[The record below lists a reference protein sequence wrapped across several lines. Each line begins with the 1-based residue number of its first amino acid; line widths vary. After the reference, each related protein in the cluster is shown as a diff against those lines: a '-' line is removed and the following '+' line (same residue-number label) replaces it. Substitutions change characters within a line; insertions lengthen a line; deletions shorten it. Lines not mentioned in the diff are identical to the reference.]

1 MDPSLRT
8 ALQDV
13 TTATL
18 TTVMLKRGIRTTWL
32 KGTMPYATAD
42 KRIVGPA
49 FTMRFIP
56 AREDLATPEAC
67 KSPKSTRAAIEE
79 MPEECV
85 CVVDA
90 RGIDTAGVFGDILTL
105 RMKKTWRD
113 WGGDRW
119 CDAGFHGRESDGLA
133 DLVQWNRGASSD
145 CDDGF
150 CGLAG
155 TDWMWRYSRISG

>member
-1 MDPSLRT
+1 MDQSLRT
-8 ALQDV
+8 ALQGV

-32 KGTMPYATAD
+32 KGTMPYATAEN
-42 KRIVGPA
+42 RIVGPA

-56 AREDLATPEAC
+56 AREDLATPEAW
-67 KSPKSTRAAIEE
+67 KSPNSTRAAIEE
-79 MPEECV
+79 MSEGCV

-113 WGGDRW
+113 RDGDRR
-119 CDAGFHGRESDGLA
+119 CDAGFSRCESHGFT
-133 DLVQWNRGASSD
+133 DLV
-145 CDDGF
+145 
-150 CGLAG
+150 
-155 TDWMWRYSRISG
+155 